1 MLKFKVVGQEKLL
14 VPDVEQQYH
23 INPLDDFRW
32 VAGADVQKV
41 WRKQGWIPPSEYRVD
56 YLFKNNREAK

>member
-41 WRKQGWIPPSEYRVD
+41 WRKHGWVPPSEYRED
-56 YLFKNNREAK
+56 YLFKKNREAK